1 MIVLYGVVTVHCTAL
16 HSTTESKDN
25 IVKDKVIESAKLRK
39 MFMPSVD
46 TGVQQQSRGTF
57 GQGGGP
63 PGPGQLLTPHGGN
76 APLAPPH
83 SKSPH
88 AQQQGTVLAAFVAK
102 IEQLVHGCVFI
113 CSLETLEGMWW

>member
-46 TGVQQQSRGTF
+46 TREEQQQSRVVKGRAT
-57 GQGGGP
+57 
-63 PGPGQLLTPHGGN
+63 PGHGQLLTPHNGN
-76 APLAPPH
+76 VPPATPH
-83 SKSPH
+83 SKCPH
-88 AQQQGTVLAAFVAK
+88 AQQQQGTVLAAFVAK
-102 IEQLVHGCVFI
+102 IEQLVHGCAFI
-113 CSLETLEGMWW
+113 CSLETLEGM

>member
-39 MFMPSVD
+39 MFMPSVH
-46 TGVQQQSRGTF
+46 TRGQQQWRVVKGRGT
-57 GQGGGP
+57 

-76 APLAPPH
+76 APPAPC
-83 SKSPH
+83 
-88 AQQQGTVLAAFVAK
+88 A
-102 IEQLVHGCVFI
+102 FI
-113 CSLETLEGMWW
+113 CSLETLEDM